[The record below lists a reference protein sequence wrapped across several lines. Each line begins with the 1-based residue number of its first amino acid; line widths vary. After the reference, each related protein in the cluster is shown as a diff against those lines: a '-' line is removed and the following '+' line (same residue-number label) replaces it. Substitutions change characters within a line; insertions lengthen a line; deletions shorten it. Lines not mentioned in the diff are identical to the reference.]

1 MKALLHKYH
10 NWLMEIPENTG
21 EIIASAVYLTFMISL
36 IGGTAAL
43 TSQAYIPMYFCY
55 GIAAIILG
63 LVYIA

>member
-1 MKALLHKYH
+1 
-10 NWLMEIPENTG
+10 MEIPENTG

-43 TSQAYIPMYFCY
+43 TSQAYMPMYFCY

-63 LVYIA
+63 LVHIA